1 MKVRPIVIASAAVL
15 AGCSFFRQPAPQPP
29 APAASPVEIP
39 TATAE
44 QARETA
50 ERNAFRY
57 RVLSPELTGLDEVFD
72 DGKNTYIT
80 FKDAPQSTLL
90 VFDDTGQAI
99 PFQRFGRYV
108 IASGLYAGI
117 LVRTSTSYSYAA
129 PLDPARVRAAKAGQG
144 ADALPPELAAQR
156 AIILQTQRQLAS
168 VERKLAAPAPVAGA
182 ELEAVNRELDEIQAV
197 VNGLNARL
205 VRLYFASGRSNLTMS
220 PSAEAALKRLAL
232 QSTAI
237 TIKGRTDNIGASD
250 VNQRVAWARAN
261 AARQLLLRMGIP
273 TATITVDRAAQTD
286 YIADNKTPEG
296 RARNRRAELVF
307 VLPEAK
313 LPVAA
318 ASGAKATP

>member
-1 MKVRPIVIASAAVL
+1 MKVRPIVIASATVL

-29 APAASPVEIP
+29 AASPAEIPAAVPG
-39 TATAE
+39 
-44 QARETA
+44 QAGDAA

-57 RVLSPELTGLDEVFD
+57 RVLSPELTGIDDVFD

-80 FKDAPQSTLL
+80 FKDAPQATLL
-90 VFDDTGQAI
+90 IFDDAGQAI
-99 PFQRFGRYV
+99 PFQRFSHYV
-108 IASGLYAGI
+108 IASGLHAGI

-129 PLDPARVRAAKAGQG
+129 PLSATRVQAAKAGQG
-144 ADALPPELAAQR
+144 TAALPPELAAQR
-156 AIILQTQRQLAS
+156 AIILQTQSQLAS

-220 PSAEAALKRLAL
+220 ATAEAALKRLAL

-237 TIKGRTDNIGASD
+237 TIKGRTDNIGPAD

-261 AARQLLLRMGIP
+261 AARQLLQRMGVP
-273 TATITVDRAAQTD
+273 SASITVDRAAQTD

-313 LPVAA
+313 MPVAA
-318 ASGAKATP
+318 AAGAKATP